1 MDGVMLTDFVMR
13 KRRGFWGAGGNSAV
27 THGEPDITM
36 PQCRRFSCLLA
47 ALALLLQPLAASA
60 ADWIYTVVDGD
71 NLWDFSEKYLDS
83 PVRFEKIRMLNNI
96 EFPKRLQPGSRLR
109 VPMKWIR
116 SNPVPARVVAVEG
129 RAEIVR
135 ADGSAPG
142 SVAPGTLLQ
151 LGDTL
156 KTDADSSAAI
166 EFADGSLL
174 TLYSAGEMRFDHL
187 TAHGETGMVDSR
199 LHLIEGRLDTR
210 VKPAVGPGS
219 RFEIQTPSAIS
230 AVRGTEYRAA
240 VSGSDQTSNV
250 EVLEGKVRVAGA
262 RKGRLI
268 AQGFGTQVA
277 AGKPPIPPRKLLPPP
292 ALDPVP
298 PRIFELNWPLSWQ
311 PIGQARDYRVEISA
325 VDNLDV
331 LAWEEVVERTK
342 VRLPDLPD
350 GDYRVRIRGIDEI
363 GLEGESTLHSLIL
376 DRHPQPPV
384 SLQPADGQ
392 VVRGS
397 PVELRWT
404 DSADAAHYRLQI
416 ARDLGFEDI
425 IVDRTGLDTT
435 RFDTAEIV
443 EIGAYHWRVTS
454 IAADGEVGPPGAGR
468 SWQIKP
474 VPEAV
479 DTSLAATDDAIIAS
493 WRQDHPEQTYQV
505 QVALDPAFE
514 TLELERSTAE
524 PRIGLDPKSG
534 QVRYLRVRAIE
545 PDGYQGPWGA
555 VQRIDPPPDATRW
568 FVPVLGVLGILLL

>member
-1 MDGVMLTDFVMR
+1 M
-13 KRRGFWGAGGNSAV
+13 S
-27 THGEPDITM
+27 
-36 PQCRRFSCLLA
+36 QCRKSTRLLA
-47 ALALLLQPLAASA
+47 ALALLLQPIAAPA

-71 NLWDFSEKYLDS
+71 NLWDLSEKYLDS
-83 PVRFEKIRMLNNI
+83 PVRFEQVRKLNNI

-116 SNPVPARVVAVEG
+116 SNPVPAQIIAIEG
-129 RAEIVR
+129 RAQIVR
-135 ADGSAPG
+135 ADGTALD

-166 EFADGSLL
+166 EFADGSQL
-174 TLYSAGEMRFDHL
+174 TLYSAGVMRFDHL

-240 VSGSDQTSNV
+240 VSGSDQTSNI
-250 EVLEGKVRVAGA
+250 EVLEGGVRVAAA

-277 AGKPPIPPRKLLPPP
+277 VGQPPLPPRRLLPPP
-292 ALDPVP
+292 ILDPVP
-298 PRIFELNWPLSWQ
+298 PRVIELNWPLSWQ
-311 PIGQARDYRVEISA
+311 AIDQARDYRVEISA
-325 VDNLDV
+325 VDKREV
-331 LAWEEVVERTK
+331 LAWEQVVQRPK
-342 VRLPDLPD
+342 VRLPDLSD
-350 GDYRVRIRGIDEI
+350 GDYRVRIRGIDQI
-363 GLEGESTLHSLIL
+363 GLEGENTLRSLVL

-392 VVRGS
+392 VARGS
-397 PVELRWT
+397 PAELRWT
-404 DSADAAHYRLQI
+404 DSAEAASYRLQI
-416 ARDLGFEDI
+416 ARDAGFEDI
-425 IVDRTGLDTT
+425 IVDRSGLDAT
-435 RFDTAEIV
+435 RFDTAELV
-443 EIGAYHWRVTS
+443 EIGTYHWRVTS

-474 VPEAV
+474 ALKAV
-479 DTSLAATDDAIIAS
+479 DATLAATDGALVAS

-505 QVALDPAFE
+505 QIALDPAFE
-514 TLELERSTAE
+514 TLELERRTVE
-524 PRIGLDPKSG
+524 PRIALEQISG
-534 QVRYLRVRAIE
+534 QVRYLRVRAVE
-545 PDGYQGPWGA
+545 PDGYQGPWGT
-555 VQRIDPPPDATRW
+555 VQRIDPPPDPTRW